1 MKKTLSSVIVALL
14 VLCGCQQGE
23 PYQGLEDEP
32 VANVSEM
39 EVPDT
44 IFTSNRKD
52 ASITEDEIRS
62 AIILYLNSSED
73 LDEIM
78 QAFQESIYSEEELT
92 REEKDKVN
100 KTISLIEENDQNFS
114 DFITSNSLP
123 ADYAKGADLISQYI
137 TDYNDYIRDL
147 NKAFD
152 RFDKGEMKV
161 SDLETI
167 LGSSESVNGR
177 EQKKIEDF
185 LRDKDIQT
193 RAFQQ

>member
-1 MKKTLSSVIVALL
+1 VKKTLSTAIASLL
-14 VLCGCQQGE
+14 VLCGCQQAE
-23 PYQGLEDEP
+23 PYQDLEDEP
-32 VANVSEM
+32 VATLLEV

-44 IFTSNRKD
+44 IFRSDCKGG
-52 ASITEDEIRS
+52 SITEDEIKS

-78 QAFQESIYSEEELT
+78 QAFEESIYSEEELT
-92 REEKDKVN
+92 REEMDKVN
-100 KTISLIEENDQNFS
+100 TTISLIEENDQNFS

-123 ADYAKGADLISQYI
+123 DNYAKGADRISQYI
-137 TDYNDYIRDL
+137 TDYNDYIRSLD
-147 NKAFD
+147 KAFD

-161 SDLETI
+161 SDLETL
-167 LGSSESVNGR
+167 LGSSGSVNGR

-185 LRDKDIQT
+185 LREKDIQT

>member
-1 MKKTLSSVIVALL
+1 MRRFWIGIMTALL
-14 VLCGCQQGE
+14 VLCGCQQAE
-23 PYQGLEDEP
+23 PYQDLEDEP
-32 VANVSEM
+32 VATLSE
-39 EVPDT
+39 VDFT
-44 IFTSNRKD
+44 DVIFTSDRKG
-52 ASITEDEIRS
+52 ASITEEEIRS

-73 LDEIM
+73 LDAVME
-78 QAFQESIYSEEELT
+78 AFQETIYSEEELT

-123 ADYAKGADLISQYI
+123 ADYDKGAGLISQYI
-137 TDYNDYIRDL
+137 TDYNDYIRSLD
-147 NKAFD
+147 KAFD
-152 RFDKGEMKV
+152 RFDKGEIKV

-167 LGSSESVNGR
+167 LGSTGTVNGR

-185 LRDKDIQT
+185 LREKDIQT

>member
-1 MKKTLSSVIVALL
+1 MKRFCIGIMTTLL
-14 VLCGCQQGE
+14 VLCGCQQAE
-23 PYQGLEDEP
+23 PYQDLEDEP
-32 VANVSEM
+32 VATLSEV
-39 EVPDT
+39 EVPDA
-44 IFTSNRKD
+44 IFTSDRKGT
-52 ASITEDEIRS
+52 SITEDEIKS

-78 QAFQESIYSEEELT
+78 QAFEGSIYSEEELT
-92 REEKDKVN
+92 REEVDKVN
-100 KTISLIEENDQNFS
+100 TTISLIEENDQNFS

-123 ADYAKGADLISQYI
+123 ADYAKGADRISQYI
-137 TDYNDYIRDL
+137 TDYNDYIRSL

-167 LGSSESVNGR
+167 LGSSGSVNGR

-185 LRDKDIQT
+185 LREKDIQT

>member
-1 MKKTLSSVIVALL
+1 MRRFWIGIMTALL

-23 PYQGLEDEP
+23 PYQDLEDEP
-32 VANVSEM
+32 VATLSE
-39 EVPDT
+39 VDVT
-44 IFTSNRKD
+44 DAIFTSDRKG
-52 ASITEDEIRS
+52 ASITEEEIRS

-73 LDEIM
+73 LDAVME
-78 QAFQESIYSEEELT
+78 AFQETIYSEEELT

-100 KTISLIEENDQNFS
+100 ETISLIEENDQNFS

-123 ADYAKGADLISQYI
+123 ADYDKGAGLISQYI
-137 TDYNDYIRDL
+137 TDYNDYIRSLD
-147 NKAFD
+147 KAFD

-167 LGSSESVNGR
+167 LGSTGTVNGR

-185 LRDKDIQT
+185 LREKDIHT

>member
-1 MKKTLSSVIVALL
+1 MRRFCIGIMTALL
-14 VLCGCQQGE
+14 VLCGCQQAE
-23 PYQGLEDEP
+23 PYQDLEDEP
-32 VANVSEM
+32 VATLSEVD
-39 EVPDT
+39 VPDA
-44 IFTSNRKD
+44 IFTSDRKG
-52 ASITEDEIRS
+52 ASITEEEIRS

-73 LDEIM
+73 LDAVME
-78 QAFQESIYSEEELT
+78 AFQETIYSEEELT

-100 KTISLIEENDQNFS
+100 EAISLIEENDQNFS

-123 ADYAKGADLISQYI
+123 ADYDKGADRISQYI
-137 TDYNDYIRDL
+137 TDYNDYIRSLD
-147 NKAFD
+147 KAFD

-167 LGSSESVNGR
+167 LGSTGTVNGR

>member
-1 MKKTLSSVIVALL
+1 MKKTLTSVIAVLL
-14 VLCGCQQGE
+14 VLYGCQQAE
-23 PYQGLEDEP
+23 PHQDLEDEP
-32 VANVSEM
+32 VATLSEV
-39 EVPDT
+39 EVPDA
-44 IFTSNRKD
+44 IFTSDRKD
-52 ASITEDEIRS
+52 ASITEDEIKS

-73 LDEIM
+73 LDAVME
-78 QAFQESIYSEEELT
+78 AFQETIYSEEEPT

-123 ADYAKGADLISQYI
+123 ADYAKGADRISQYI
-137 TDYNDYIRDL
+137 TDYNDYIRSL

-167 LGSSESVNGR
+167 LGSSRSVNGR

-185 LRDKDIQT
+185 LREKDIQT
-193 RAFQQ
+193 RAFQ

>member
-1 MKKTLSSVIVALL
+1 MRRFCIGIMTALL
-14 VLCGCQQGE
+14 VLCGCQQAE
-23 PYQGLEDEP
+23 PYQDLKDEP
-32 VANVSEM
+32 VATLSEVD
-39 EVPDT
+39 VPDA
-44 IFTSNRKD
+44 IFTSDRKG
-52 ASITEDEIRS
+52 ASITEEEIRS

-73 LDEIM
+73 LDAVME
-78 QAFQESIYSEEELT
+78 AFQETIYSEEELT

-100 KTISLIEENDQNFS
+100 EAISLIEENDQNFS

-123 ADYAKGADLISQYI
+123 ADYDKGADRISQYI
-137 TDYNDYIRDL
+137 TDYNDYIRSLD
-147 NKAFD
+147 KAFD

-167 LGSSESVNGR
+167 LGSTGTVNGR

-185 LRDKDIQT
+185 LRDKDIKT